1 MNFGRAILALGA
13 PRTFAEAIG
22 ELRGRGSQWL
32 AGHLGI
38 PARTARY
45 YLSGA
50 REPNPRTAVG
60 RQRRQAVMDAVDR
73 AGRLRI
79 AARALRQARTL
90 SVGRVKVATKSKD
103 KPDGSRS
110 IGTVLVDGEARS
122 ERIEP
127 PSSLEEVADICFEG
141 IKNDVFW
148 ITVPST
154 AQSEKIQ
161 ARVAIAKDANDIDA
175 ACNLAA
181 TSKRLMA
188 LVGEAASLCVRLRAE
203 RGSQEGEQND

>member
-127 PSSLEEVADICFEG
+127 PSSLEEVADMLIADPPDIGGAEAAFSECILG
-141 IKNDVFW
+141 LYAVSRTPPQNRDSARAHIYVYDY
-148 ITVPST
+148 PSG
-154 AQSEKIQ
+154 IQ
-161 ARVAIAKDANDIDA
+161 A
-175 ACNLAA
+175 
-181 TSKRLMA
+181 
-188 LVGEAASLCVRLRAE
+188 G
-203 RGSQEGEQND
+203 